1 VVFAGKRPT
10 EILMNVAMK
19 RKHPPIPDG
28 LPEPLQA
35 ALRGCFVHDPTGR
48 CAAQDVMAAL
58 RPMVVPAAG
67 GGGAGGGGGGGLQ
80 VPAELERRLVAQ
92 ESANAQLQ
100 VGHAQLQAV
109 NTQLQT
115 QVATLS
121 RQIAEQAVQAQR
133 CGKRPESRCMHKNTI
148 NLPRQARDKTWKQ

>member
-80 VPAELERRLVAQ
+80 VPAEFERRLVAQ
-92 ESANAQLQ
+92 ESAN
-100 VGHAQLQAV
+100 AQLQAV

-133 CGKRPESRCMHKNTI
+133 CGKRPFLKAIICT
-148 NLPRQARDKTWKQ
+148 KT

>member
-1 VVFAGKRPT
+1 
-10 EILMNVAMK
+10 MNVAMK

-35 ALRGCFVHDPTGR
+35 ALRGCFVHDPAGR
-48 CAAQDVMAAL
+48 CAAQDVIAAL
-58 RPMVVPAAG
+58 QPMVVPAAG

-80 VPAELERRLVAQ
+80 VPAELERRLAAQ

-100 VGHAQLQAV
+100 R
-109 NTQLQT
+109 

-121 RQIAEQAVQAQR
+121 RQIAEQAVQTQR
-133 CGKRPESRCMHKNTI
+133 CGKRPF
-148 NLPRQARDKTWKQ
+148 